1 MIVLK
6 VKDLKQGECLE
17 LLRRRA
23 GRNRAQMAEM
33 LQVCENT
40 VYNWESGNTEI
51 DPKAFTFFDFSL
63 NKLHPHEICFILRNR
78 KKLTQAQVAKKL
90 KLSRY
95 WINLMEQGKK
105 DCSRLLTYLKGIY
118 E

>member
-40 VYNWESGNTEI
+40 VYNWESGNTKEI
-51 DPKAFTFFDFSL
+51 PL
-63 NKLHPHEICFILRNR
+63 NSFYVTVDKLQAHEICFILRNR
-78 KKLTQAQVAKKL
+78 KGLTQAQVAKKL

-105 DCSRLLTYLKGIY
+105 DCSRLFNYLKGLY